1 MTADTETFDNL
12 TVDGLTVRTLTGEEW
27 DGWYRT
33 LEVAFGGQE
42 EHPEERALW
51 RELTEPA
58 RSLGVWDG
66 AAPVACAGAFSLRM
80 TVPGGVVVPVAAVT
94 MVGVL
99 PTHRRRG
106 ILTGLMRRQLTELR
120 DGGEAVAV
128 LTASESGI
136 YGRFGYGLGSWRM
149 ALTVP
154 TGKVAVRTPVDRG
167 VRLRLADPVESGPAC
182 EELYA
187 GLVAG
192 RPGMLERRP
201 GWEKLPLLDPPAGR
215 DGASPRQCVLAED
228 RESGRLLGYARY
240 SVSVAWGT
248 EDLPDGTV
256 RVRDIEARTPEVY
269 ATLWDYLLNLDLVE
283 RVTVANRPVDD
294 PVLHLVDDPRRLEP
308 RLGDALHV
316 RLVRLGEALEL
327 REYATALDVVLEV
340 TDGFCPWNTGR
351 WRLRSG
357 GPGKGASCV
366 RTDDPADLVL
376 DVRELGAAYLG
387 GVRLAALGRA
397 GLVREL
403 GDGALAE
410 ADRAFASDLAPWLP
424 HGF

>member
-1 MTADTETFDNL
+1 MTADTETFDSPSI
-12 TVDGLTVRTLTGEEW
+12 DGLTVRTLTGEEW

-51 RELTEPA
+51 RELTEPD

-66 AAPVACAGAFSLRM
+66 PDPVACAGAFSLRM
-80 TVPGGVVVPVAAVT
+80 TVPGGAVVPVAAVT

-106 ILTGLMRRQLTELR
+106 ILTGLMRRQLTGFR
-120 DGGEAVAV
+120 DGGEALAV

-154 TGKVAVRTPVDRG
+154 TRKVRVQAPVDRG
-167 VRLRLADPVESGPAC
+167 VRLRLADPAGSGPAC

-187 GLVAG
+187 RLVPG

-201 GWEKLPLLDPPAGR
+201 GWERLPLLDPPAGR
-215 DGASPRQCVLAED
+215 DGASPQQCVLAED

-240 SVSVAWGT
+240 SASVAWGT
-248 EDLPDGTV
+248 EDIPDGTV
-256 RVRDIEARTPEVY
+256 RVRDVEALTPGVY
-269 ATLWDYLLNLDLVE
+269 AALWDYLLSLDLVD
-283 RVTVANRPVDD
+283 RVTVANRPADD

-316 RLVRLGEALEL
+316 RLVRIGEALEL

-340 TDGFCPWNTGR
+340 TDRFCPWNAGR
-351 WRLRSG
+351 WRLRSA

-366 RTDDPADLVL
+366 RTEDPAALAL

>member
-1 MTADTETFDNL
+1 MTAETGPFDDA
-12 TVDGLTVRTLTGEEW
+12 TVDGLTVRTLTAEEW
-27 DGWYRT
+27 DDWYRA
-33 LEVAFGGQE
+33 LEVAFGGPE
-42 EHPEERALW
+42 EQPEERALW
-51 RELTEPA
+51 KALTEPA
-58 RSLGVWDG
+58 RSLVVRDG
-66 AAPVACAGAFSLRM
+66 ATPVACAGAFSLRM
-80 TVPGGVVVPVAAVT
+80 TVPGGAVVPVAAVT

-106 ILTGLMRRQLTELR
+106 ILTGLMRRQLDGLR

-154 TGKVAVRTPVDRG
+154 TGKVRVQAPVDRS
-167 VRLRLADPVESGPAC
+167 VRLRLADPAASGPAC

-187 GLVAG
+187 KLVPG

-201 GWEKLPLLDPPAGR
+201 GWEQLPLLDPPGGR
-215 DGASPRQCVLAED
+215 DGASPQQCVLAED
-228 RESGRLLGYARY
+228 RASGQLLGYARY
-240 SVSVAWGT
+240 SVSMVWGT
-248 EDLPDGTV
+248 DDLADGTV
-256 RVRDIEARTPEVY
+256 RVRDVEALTPGVY
-269 ATLWDYLLNLDLVE
+269 AALWEYLLDLDLME

-294 PVLHLVDDPRRLEP
+294 PVLHLVDDPRRLDP
-308 RLGDALHV
+308 RPADALHV
-316 RLVRLGEALEL
+316 RLVRVGEALEL
-327 REYATALDVVLEV
+327 REYAAAVDVVLEL
-340 TDGFCPWNTGR
+340 TDAFAPWNAGR
-351 WRLRSG
+351 WRLHSE

-366 RTDDPADLVL
+366 RTGDAADLAL

-403 GDGALAE
+403 SDGALAE
-410 ADRAFASDLAPWLP
+410 TDRAFASALAPWLP